1 MTSSVRPS
9 QPTILTPLTQHVPM
23 HPRPVVFIGTFEHHS
38 NILPWRES
46 CADVVAIAESSAGGV
61 DLDDLESKLKEY
73 SARTLKIG
81 TA

>member
-1 MTSSVRPS
+1 
-9 QPTILTPLTQHVPM
+9 M
-23 HPRPVVFIGTFEHHS
+23 HPRPVVFIGPFEHHS